1 MHDMYDNDITDV
13 EDGLVDKRDNDEIP
27 VMYTVL
33 DRKVPTPEVND
44 YYVNSSVMF
53 PRGNIYARG
62 KVVGRNVDANSN
74 SVGGMN
80 DNPILGTRKYCVQF
94 DYGDVIEL
102 TSHVISYSMY
112 AACDDYGNEN
122 LMMEPIVD

>member
-80 DNPILGTRKYCVQF
+80 DNPILGTRKYCV
-94 DYGDVIEL
+94 
-102 TSHVISYSMY
+102 
-112 AACDDYGNEN
+112 
-122 LMMEPIVD
+122 